1 MRSRPASSHSDEDRG
16 SAILS
21 PVSLIGDESTRLG
34 QNAAAEPPESRRI
47 GPYRLIRTIGHGG
60 MGTVYLGVRDDDAFQ
75 KRVAI
80 KVLKRGTDTDAVVS
94 RFRHERQILASLDHP
109 YIAGL
114 LDGGT
119 TPDGLPY
126 FAMEY
131 VEGQPIVEYCEWQ
144 KLGTTARLQLFS
156 KVCAAVQYAHQNLV
170 IHRDIKPGNVLVT
183 ADGTPKLLDFGI
195 AKLLNPEL
203 GGHMVPTI
211 PGFELMTPEYA
222 SPEQVRGDPVTTAT
236 DVYSLGVLLYEL
248 LTGRRPYRL
257 TSRAPAEVARVVCE
271 SVPVRPSTA
280 VTVAPDRTALD
291 HVVTGDDRSATPTRT
306 GRPDRA
312 PAADLQRLR
321 RRLAGDLDNI
331 VLKALS
337 KEPARRYASADQ
349 FAEDVR
355 RHLAGLP
362 VIARKDT
369 FGYRTGKF
377 VRRNRAAVVAAA
389 LTFVALVA
397 GIIGTTWQA
406 RVAHAERQR
415 AEQRFDDIRTLA
427 NSFLFELHDAIR
439 DLPGST
445 PARKLLVSNALE
457 YLDKLARDAGGRA
470 DLRRDLAAAY
480 VRVGDVQGRPLHPNL
495 GDTAGALESYRRAV
509 RLYEDLRGAGPPDAA
524 LTRGLAT
531 AYLRVGEM
539 LSSTGD
545 MTGALASARK
555 ALDMQEGLAS
565 GTSASPDERRE
576 LAASYSRVGDFL
588 AATGDVN
595 AALEHRRRSLGLMD
609 GLADGAPDD
618 PATQRQL
625 GVAYQKLGNTLG
637 NPNAPNVGDFA
648 GALSALERSA
658 AIFREAAANH
668 PSNATFPRN
677 LAVVHSNTADVLL
690 ALDRPKEALESTRQA
705 LAAFEALVAA
715 DPANAAARND
725 AAIGHS
731 KLAEMLDANGR
742 TAEARAHYQQ
752 GLDIHQSLA
761 ALDPANENLKAQL
774 ASDYNRLATAQA
786 KLGERVPSLANHDR
800 AVTIS
805 ESLSSTNAGDIELQ
819 VAVALA
825 HMGRAD
831 AYLLFARRPR
841 ATGRGGDLSAAEA
854 GYVKAVELLTALHE
868 KKAIEG
874 TDVQTLETA
883 RAELAKIRQEL
894 AGAR

>member
-1 MRSRPASSHSDEDRG
+1 MRSRPASSRSDEDRG

-21 PVSLIGDESTRLG
+21 LVSLIEDESTRLG
-34 QNAAAEPPESRRI
+34 QDAAAEPPESRRI

-203 GGHMVPTI
+203 GGHMAPTI

-280 VTVAPDRTALD
+280 VTAGPDRTALD
-291 HVVTGDDRSATPTRT
+291 HVVTGDDASATPTRT

-369 FGYRTGKF
+369 LGYRTGKF

-457 YLDKLARDAGGRA
+457 YLDKLARDAGERA

-509 RLYEDLRGAGPPDAA
+509 RFYEDLLGAGPPDAA

-555 ALDMQEGLAS
+555 SLDMQEGVAS

-595 AALEHRRRSLGLMD
+595 AALEHRRTSLALME
-609 GLADGAPDD
+609 GLAAGTPDD
-618 PATQRQL
+618 PANQRQL

-658 AIFREAAANH
+658 GIFREAAANH

-786 KLGERVPSLANHDR
+786 KLGERAQSLANHDR
-800 AVTIS
+800 AVTLS

-831 AYLLFARRPR
+831 AYLLFARRPH
-841 ATGRGGDLSAAEA
+841 ATGRRGDLSAAEA

-894 AGAR
+894 ASTR